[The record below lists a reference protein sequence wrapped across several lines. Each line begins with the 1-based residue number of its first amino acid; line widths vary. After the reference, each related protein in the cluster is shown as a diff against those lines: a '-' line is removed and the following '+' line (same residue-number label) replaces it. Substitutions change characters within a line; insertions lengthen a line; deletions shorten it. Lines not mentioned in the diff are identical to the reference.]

1 MQFGHTFTSL
11 LIAVCTTVAS
21 AQVHRCK
28 DATGKLVFS
37 DRPCEASQ
45 SGEMVQRKR
54 TQGEILLEREQAM
67 NAEQRKQAQ
76 RLDEQERDQAAQE
89 RGGQPSQA
97 PAMRPSAN
105 DWQKRKDLENAGTS
119 ARSITNDGGRWDKNA
134 EAERARARREEA
146 LRRQAANPPSMI
158 TSCNAGFCSDTNG
171 NTYYRNGNHLNS
183 TDGRTCTIQ
192 AGYAH
197 CN

>member
-1 MQFGHTFTSL
+1 MQFCKTVTSL
-11 LIAVCTTVAS
+11 LIMLCASTAS

-45 SGEMVQRKR
+45 SGELVQRKR
-54 TQGEILLEREQAM
+54 THGEILLEREQAM

-76 RLDEQERDQAAQE
+76 RLAEQEKVQAAQE
-89 RGGQPSQA
+89 HGGQSSQA
-97 PAMRPSAN
+97 PAMHSAN

-119 ARSITNDGGRWDKNA
+119 ARSITKDGGRWDQNA

-158 TSCNAGFCSDTNG
+158 TNCNGGFCYDANG
-171 NTYYRNGNHLNS
+171 NVYNRNGNFLNR
-183 TDGRTCTIQ
+183 TDGQVCTMQ